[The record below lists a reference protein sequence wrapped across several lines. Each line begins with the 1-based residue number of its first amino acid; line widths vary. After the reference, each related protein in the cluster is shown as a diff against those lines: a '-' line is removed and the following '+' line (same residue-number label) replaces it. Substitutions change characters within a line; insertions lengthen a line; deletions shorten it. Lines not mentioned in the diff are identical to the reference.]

1 MTVIDTMVTDPEV
14 KDPAV
19 DPDSKDQTDHTSDSD
34 DTSLTKKSDSS
45 EPPSW
50 HKTLPKA
57 LIGNEKLKD
66 YASLGDA
73 AQALID
79 MRTRE
84 PKVIELLGENATPE
98 QISEYHKKLGRPDG
112 PEGYALKKPS
122 DWPEEAPWDDG
133 VLQTFAQ
140 NAFASGLTVKQ
151 TQELFAQDVANAKR
165 IYEGAAGKVAAQ
177 RKVNQ
182 ATLLEMAGGDEEK
195 VKEILQESEQAFRT
209 VGSPELLQLFKALKI
224 DDHPLVIESYQR
236 AYAGV
241 KDDKFF
247 QSRELGLNQQL
258 QDEPWRKAY
267 EEKTNK

>member
-1 MTVIDTMVTDPEV
+1 MIETMVTDPEV

-19 DPDSKDQTDHTSDSD
+19 DPDSKDQTDQNQNESD
-34 DTSLTKKSDSS
+34 DTSLTKNSDSS

-98 QISEYHKKLGRPDG
+98 QTSEYHKKLGRPDG
-112 PEGYALKKPS
+112 PEGYGLKKPS
-122 DWPEEAPWDDG
+122 DWPEGAPWDDG

-151 TQELFAQDVANAKR
+151 TKELFAQDIANATR
-165 IYEGAAGKVAAQ
+165 IYQGRAEGMATQ

-182 ATLLEMAGGDEEK
+182 ATLLEMAGGDQEK

-209 VGSPELLQLFKALKI
+209 VGSPELLQLFQQFGLHE
-224 DDHPLVIESYQR
+224 HPLVIESYRR
-236 AYAGV
+236 AYAAV

-247 QSRELGLNQQL
+247 QSREQGLNQQL
-258 QDEPWRKAY
+258 QDEPWRKVY
-267 EEKTNK
+267 ENKTNK